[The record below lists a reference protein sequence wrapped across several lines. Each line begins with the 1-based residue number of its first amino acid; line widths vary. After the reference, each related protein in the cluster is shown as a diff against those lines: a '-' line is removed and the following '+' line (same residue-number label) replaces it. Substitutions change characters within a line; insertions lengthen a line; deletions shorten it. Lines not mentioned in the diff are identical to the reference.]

1 MKTSC
6 KVGLRKKVISTYI
19 CLTYIYIGN
28 KNIYILILILLL
40 NTIFNTYNKKH
51 YITIKLFYTYFN
63 V

>member
-28 KNIYILILILLL
+28 KNIYILILILLM

-51 YITIKLFYTYFN
+51 YITIK
-63 V
+63 